1 MNKKKI
7 WIIVVAIVIIIIL
20 SFQTSKTNDTVQVSE
35 SEVIY
40 NEALEITYTSNVFS
54 KFGHFL
60 SNLVGKMVEYV
71 FIIINKIVSFI
82 FGI

>member
-7 WIIVVAIVIIIIL
+7 WIIVVAIVLIIIL
-20 SFQTSKTNDTVQVSE
+20 SFQTSKTNDTVQVNE
-35 SEVIY
+35 GEVIY
-40 NEALEITYTSNVFS
+40 DEVLEISYTTNVFS
-54 KFGHFL
+54 KCGHFL

-71 FIIINKIVSFI
+71 FVIINKIVGFI

>member
-40 NEALEITYTSNVFS
+40 DEVLEISYTSNLFS
-54 KFGHFL
+54 KCGHFL
-60 SNLVGKMVEYV
+60 SNLLGKMVEYI
-71 FIIINKIVSFI
+71 FIIINKIVGFI

>member
-7 WIIVVAIVIIIIL
+7 WIIIVAIVIIIIL

-54 KFGHFL
+54 KCGHFL
-60 SNLVGKMVEYV
+60 SNLVGNMVEYV

>member
-7 WIIVVAIVIIIIL
+7 WIIIVAIVIIIIL

-40 NEALEITYTSNVFS
+40 NEALEITYTSNVFA
-54 KFGHFL
+54 KCGHFL